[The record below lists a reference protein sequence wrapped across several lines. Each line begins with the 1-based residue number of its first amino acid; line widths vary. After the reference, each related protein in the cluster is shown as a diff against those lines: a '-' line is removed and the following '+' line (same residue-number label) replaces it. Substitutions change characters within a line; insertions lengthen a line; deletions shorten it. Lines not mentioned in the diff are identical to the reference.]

1 MVSPRS
7 SCYCFNH
14 HALQAHYCI
23 SLMLK
28 SLMCKFIF
36 TQPFIIIH
44 VHTKPLQWL
53 LVKKKMHF
61 FFDRWCIAWFLNV
74 WELGMERRK
83 TVGLWAH
90 FKVLNNKPHPL
101 RVSYICPPCIKSL
114 CIIIFSGWNSY
125 QQVQVQ
131 HQVYLMVVNTFVLNL
146 LTTIGDRD
154 RISTYNFNKH
164 QTDMWW
170 E

>member
-61 FFDRWCIAWFLNV
+61 FLTDGASPDFLMSES
-74 WELGMERRK
+74 WEWREGRLLAYELILKFLITNHIHYVFPTYVLPVSKASASSSSVDETLINRYRYNIRC
-83 TVGLWAH
+83 TWWLWT
-90 FKVLNNKPHPL
+90 PL
-101 RVSYICPPCIKSL
+101 Y
-114 CIIIFSGWNSY
+114 
-125 QQVQVQ
+125 
-131 HQVYLMVVNTFVLNL
+131 
-146 LTTIGDRD
+146 
-154 RISTYNFNKH
+154 
-164 QTDMWW
+164 
-170 E
+170 